1 MPAPHKRKRKAT
13 DDDDDDDDVDVER
26 TVVEAPQKISKK
38 QRRDDA
44 RARAIAWAENDKKNN
59 PGDDCLKTP
68 TKRRKI
74 AISSTVS
81 STFKNQTTTKA
92 TTTTATTTERQ
103 GDATTSKSKL
113 SKKERLE
120 QAKTRARQWANE
132 TQSPTKEK
140 ACTKMTAVATVK
152 GTPPKQASHK
162 SLPVPFQADVYNED
176 EMQDAVEEAIFQEV
190 IGTKLKQKSHLKPI
204 IDPVGCTIT
213 VNPIAASVHA
223 AERNMVQIQMEL
235 EKQIQY
241 QVLENVLKT
250 INPQLQAQQQ
260 LQMNPHQHQRA
271 QSPIQPTTY
280 SDCIKPTH
288 EQNIPHKNDVN
299 RKRPFL
305 TMSLSVIVVVSAIAV
320 GVHFTPP
327 NQTSDTVLPAS
338 FSLPPCF
345 MSNQMDMLEGIPPP
359 NVNEQSITKC
369 DISSIIIECPVGA
382 VCIDG
387 LLHSCLDPFQKV
399 AMTGDTCILSKEAN
413 ATLEKVQSTLIDWTV
428 QHYCSFQ
435 GCKLARNA
443 YTKGPVFPISNLHE
457 TVDQVLLAQS
467 ENLVLTKDEVGK
479 ILVGLS
485 DQYMEDK
492 IVLPWLCWTF
502 VLMIQVIQAFLGNF
516 WGLLSFCC
524 RIVWSTSVTY
534 PWITLSSLI
543 TFWALRT
550 YQRRQGDYKVLLNN
564 VAEVRLLAHQKLMSD
579 SLEHVVLHL
588 RDEVAL
594 DLHPTTKKNRDYLIL
609 KVWPR
614 VVADVRL
621 DNRVHKTTQMLHG
634 KPRDIWQWVATPG
647 QRVTNGMLP

>member
-92 TTTTATTTERQ
+92 TTTTATTTATATERQ

-140 ACTKMTAVATVK
+140 TLTKMTAVATVK

-190 IGTKLKQKSHLKPI
+190 IGTKLKQKSNLKPI

-280 SDCIKPTH
+280 SDCIRTTH
-288 EQNIPHKNDVN
+288 EQNIPHKNNVN

-369 DISSIIIECPVGA
+369 DISSII
-382 VCIDG
+382 
-387 LLHSCLDPFQKV
+387 
-399 AMTGDTCILSKEAN
+399 
-413 ATLEKVQSTLIDWTV
+413 
-428 QHYCSFQ
+428 
-435 GCKLARNA
+435 
-443 YTKGPVFPISNLHE
+443 
-457 TVDQVLLAQS
+457 
-467 ENLVLTKDEVGK
+467 
-479 ILVGLS
+479 
-485 DQYMEDK
+485 
-492 IVLPWLCWTF
+492 
-502 VLMIQVIQAFLGNF
+502 LG
-516 WGLLSFCC
+516 
-524 RIVWSTSVTY
+524 
-534 PWITLSSLI
+534 
-543 TFWALRT
+543 
-550 YQRRQGDYKVLLNN
+550 
-564 VAEVRLLAHQKLMSD
+564 
-579 SLEHVVLHL
+579 
-588 RDEVAL
+588 
-594 DLHPTTKKNRDYLIL
+594 
-609 KVWPR
+609 
-614 VVADVRL
+614 
-621 DNRVHKTTQMLHG
+621 
-634 KPRDIWQWVATPG
+634 
-647 QRVTNGMLP
+647 